1 MTNETTDI
9 GSGVID
15 QMVAGG
21 LIYAIP
27 LFVIS
32 LVLFVEGSK
41 RIPMTVGIVGFVLG
55 FGLVGE
61 VYPSLGNDLP
71 VNESQFRFIAAVG
84 IGVVSVSVAQM
95 SMRFLAA
102 GLVFLIITN
111 LIEAGSRFNLDFEG
125 DTILSG
131 VLTLAAF
138 FLSLTFRRLVPALM
152 AGFVGTL
159 GMMLAVYISLD
170 WDVARLDGVTA
181 PDAYLALAG
190 MVLSVYVQRRT
201 AKNEREVLDDEELYD
216 F

>member
-1 MTNETTDI
+1 M
-9 GSGVID
+9 
-15 QMVAGG
+15 
-21 LIYAIP
+21 
-27 LFVIS
+27 
-32 LVLFVEGSK
+32 
-41 RIPMTVGIVGFVLG
+41 
-55 FGLVGE
+55 
-61 VYPSLGNDLP
+61 
-71 VNESQFRFIAAVG
+71 G

-111 LIEAGSRFNLDFEG
+111 LIEAGSRFNIDFEG

>member
-1 MTNETTDI
+1 
-9 GSGVID
+9 
-15 QMVAGG
+15 
-21 LIYAIP
+21 
-27 LFVIS
+27 
-32 LVLFVEGSK
+32 
-41 RIPMTVGIVGFVLG
+41 MTVGIVGFVLG

-61 VYPSLGNDLP
+61 VYSSLGNDLP
-71 VNESQFRFIAAVG
+71 VTESQFRFIAAVA

-111 LIEAGSRFNLDFEG
+111 LIEAGDQFNIDFEG

-138 FLSLTFRRLVPALM
+138 FLSLSFRRLVPALM

-159 GMMLAVYISLD
+159 GMMLALYISLG

-190 MVLSVYVQRRT
+190 MMLSMFVQRRT
-201 AKNEREVLDDEELYD
+201 GKNENEEAFDEKEYD

>member
-1 MTNETTDI
+1 
-9 GSGVID
+9 
-15 QMVAGG
+15 
-21 LIYAIP
+21 
-27 LFVIS
+27 
-32 LVLFVEGSK
+32 
-41 RIPMTVGIVGFVLG
+41 MTVGMVGFVLG

-111 LIEAGSRFNLDFEG
+111 LIEAGSRFNIDFEG

-170 WDVARLDGVTA
+170 WDVARLDGVSA

-201 AKNEREVLDDEELYD
+201 AKNEREVLGDEELYD

>member
-1 MTNETTDI
+1 MTNYD
-9 GSGVID
+9 S
-15 QMVAGG
+15 A
-21 LIYAIP
+21 
-27 LFVIS
+27 
-32 LVLFVEGSK
+32 
-41 RIPMTVGIVGFVLG
+41 
-55 FGLVGE
+55 
-61 VYPSLGNDLP
+61 
-71 VNESQFRFIAAVG
+71 
-84 IGVVSVSVAQM
+84 
-95 SMRFLAA
+95 
-102 GLVFLIITN
+102 
-111 LIEAGSRFNLDFEG
+111 G

-170 WDVARLDGVTA
+170 LDVARLDGVTA

>member
-21 LIYAIP
+21 LIYAVP

-32 LVLFVEGSK
+32 LVLFVEGKK

-61 VYPSLGNDLP
+61 AYPSLGNDLP
-71 VNESQFRFIAAVG
+71 VTESQFRFIAAVA

-111 LIEAGSRFNLDFEG
+111 LIEAGDQFNIDFEG
-125 DTILSG
+125 DTLLSG
-131 VLTLAAF
+131 V
-138 FLSLTFRRLVPALM
+138 
-152 AGFVGTL
+152 
-159 GMMLAVYISLD
+159 
-170 WDVARLDGVTA
+170 
-181 PDAYLALAG
+181 
-190 MVLSVYVQRRT
+190 
-201 AKNEREVLDDEELYD
+201 
-216 F
+216 